1 MERKNNNHNKNV
13 IIVTVAI
20 LGLIAVCIGGTYAYF
35 IATATSN
42 PQTITTGTLTAT
54 YNTGQDINASNIIP
68 TTEASATEHH
78 FNITNNGSDT
88 AELSLSFTELSLTK
102 GGAGT
107 QSANLKWALY
117 EVSDDS
123 YTVSDSSIAGGD
135 FSNTSSPL
143 SIKDAISI
151 NSKETKYYVLRI
163 WLNETGS
170 AQNED
175 QGMTFSA
182 KIRADME

>member
-35 IATATSN
+35 TATATSN

-54 YNTGQDINASNIIP
+54 YNTGQDISATNIIP

-78 FNITNNGSDT
+78 FNITNDGSDV

-102 GGAGT
+102 GGSPV

-170 AQNED
+170 VQNED

>member
-1 MERKNNNHNKNV
+1 M
-13 IIVTVAI
+13 
-20 LGLIAVCIGGTYAYF
+20 
-35 IATATSN
+35 
-42 PQTITTGTLTAT
+42 
-54 YNTGQDINASNIIP
+54 
-68 TTEASATEHH
+68 
-78 FNITNNGSDT
+78 
-88 AELSLSFTELSLTK
+88 
-102 GGAGT
+102 
-107 QSANLKWALY
+107 
-117 EVSDDS
+117 SDDS

>member
-1 MERKNNNHNKNV
+1 MRHITSLPVNVGTASCHNEP
-13 IIVTVAI
+13 
-20 LGLIAVCIGGTYAYF
+20 G
-35 IATATSN
+35 
-42 PQTITTGTLTAT
+42 
-54 YNTGQDINASNIIP
+54 
-68 TTEASATEHH
+68 SACV
-78 FNITNNGSDT
+78 
-88 AELSLSFTELSLTK
+88 LTK

-107 QSANLKWALY
+107 QSGNLKWALY
-117 EVSDDS
+117 EANDES
-123 YTVSDSSIAGGD
+123 YTESEPSIAGGD

-143 SIKDAISI
+143 TIKDGIAI
-151 NSKETKYYVLRI
+151 NSKETKYYVLKI

>member
-1 MERKNNNHNKNV
+1 MEERKQTNSSTIVLTTIGIIALV
-13 IIVTVAI
+13 I
-20 LGLIAVCIGGTYAYF
+20 VCIGGSYAYF
-35 IATATSN
+35 TATATSN
-42 PQTITTGTLTAT
+42 EQTITTGTLTT
-54 YNTGQDINASNIIP
+54 RYTSGQDINASNIVP
-68 TTEASATEHH
+68 TEEAGAQLHKFSVQNTGNQPATLKLSLVE
-78 FNITNNGSDT
+78 TSLKKGASDT
-88 AELSLSFTELSLTK
+88 T
-102 GGAGT
+102 
-107 QSANLKWALY
+107 SANLKWALY

-123 YTVSDSSIAGGD
+123 YTVYDSSIAGGD

-170 AQNED
+170 VQNED

>member
-1 MERKNNNHNKNV
+1 MKVERKNNNKNV
-13 IIVTVAI
+13 IIITVAI

-35 IATATSN
+35 TATATSN

-54 YNTGQDINASNIIP
+54 YNTGQDINATNIIP

-78 FNITNNGSDT
+78 FSIKNTGTDT

-102 GGAGT
+102 GGEPVESG
-107 QSANLKWALY
+107 NLKWALY
-117 EVSDDS
+117 DADDS
-123 YTVSDSSIAGGD
+123 YTESGGSIAGGD
-135 FSNTSSPL
+135 FSNTSSPMA
-143 SIKDAISI
+143 IKDSISI
-151 NSKETKYYVLRI
+151 DSQETKYYVLKI

-175 QGMTFSA
+175 QGLSFSA